1 MIQSTNRRSFLVA
14 TTALLF
20 SAGCASGVAKNPR
33 ASSAQDQFGKIEKD
47 LGGRLGVFALNTATG
62 AQLGHRA
69 DERFAFCSTFKVFA
83 ASGVLSKSLQ
93 VPGLMQQRITYQQ
106 SDLVTYS
113 PITQKHVG
121 EGMILADICAAALQY
136 SDNTAG
142 NILIKTLGGPASVTA
157 FARSIGN
164 TDFRLDRWE
173 TALNT
178 AIPDDPRDTCT
189 PRSMGLSL
197 DRLMLGDAMTPETR
211 AQLQTWM
218 LGNTTGAARIKAGL
232 PADWKIADKTG
243 SGDYGAAND
252 LAVVWP
258 SQGEPVIVSIY
269 TTQSQQDAKAR
280 SDVIAAATRV
290 VVEWL
295 GTV

>member
-20 SAGCASGVAKNPR
+20 SAGCASGVTKKPE
-33 ASSAQDQFGKIEKD
+33 ASSAQGQFGKIEKD

>member
-1 MIQSTNRRSFLVA
+1 MTQSTNRRSFLVA

-20 SAGCASGVAKNPR
+20 SAGCTSGAAKKPD
-33 ASSAQDQFGKIEKD
+33 ASSAQEQFERIEKD

-83 ASGVLSKSLQ
+83 ASGVLTKSLQ

-113 PITQKHVG
+113 PITEKHVG

-142 NILIKTLGGPASVTA
+142 NILIKTLGGPAGVQA

-164 TDFRLDRWE
+164 TEFRLDRWE

-178 AIPDDPRDTCT
+178 AIPGDLRDTAT
-189 PRSMGLSL
+189 PRAMGVSL
-197 DRLMLGDAMTPETR
+197 DRLMLGDAMTSENR

-243 SGDYGAAND
+243 SGDYGVAND

-258 SQGEPVIVSIY
+258 PQREPVVVSIY
-269 TTQSQQDAKAR
+269 TTQTEKGAKAR

-290 VVEWL
+290 VVDWL
-295 GTV
+295 G